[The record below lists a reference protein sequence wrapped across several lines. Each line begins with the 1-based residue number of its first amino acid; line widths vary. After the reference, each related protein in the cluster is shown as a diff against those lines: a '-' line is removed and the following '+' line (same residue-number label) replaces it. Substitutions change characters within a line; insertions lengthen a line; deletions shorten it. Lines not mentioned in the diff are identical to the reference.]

1 VGNHRTLT
9 DLLTGCCSPKSIMLE
24 YHVTCKETSSKKKVV
39 VEGKQDVV
47 SAIQSKF
54 DVKYDIVVQQP
65 YEDDWLDVDNMGE
78 LNDGGK
84 LQFIRKPATGMISE
98 LQFFIYLL
106 LPIFWQLP

>member
-1 VGNHRTLT
+1 
-9 DLLTGCCSPKSIMLE
+9 MLE

-54 DVKYDIVVQQP
+54 DVEYDIVVQQP
-65 YEDDWLDVDNMGE
+65 YEDGWLDVDNMGE

-84 LQFIRKPATGMISE
+84 LQSIRKPATGRC
-98 LQFFIYLL
+98 LNCYLL
-106 LPIFWQLP
+106 LPIFGSYLEYLQMSCLYPIPLMCL